1 MERRRGA
8 RRRRG
13 ASRSRRGPARG
24 ETDRERKKNFAENLS
39 RRLAQSVADALRA
52 RFPGIT
58 PTADGRQHER
68 RTRSAKGV
76 KKLDVNYST
85 PDLGLGLGVSIKTI
99 TAKDPKGGRFGKN
112 FTRIDNELR
121 AEAKDY
127 HQRQPYAAMV
137 AMVFLP
143 EAACIDGSD
152 KTPSSFGSAVR
163 QFRYRANRRN
173 PSNEEE
179 RFERVFVACY
189 ADAGSRRGETWFLDV
204 MTPPPRN
211 GRPVAS
217 ARLGFAEVLEEIA
230 RTYDMRND
238 PPFEWATESDRG

>member
-1 MERRRGA
+1 MKPVLDMKPLLDAAEKA
-8 RRRRG
+8 
-13 ASRSRRGPARG
+13 ARG

-39 RRLAQSVADALRA
+39 RQLAQAVADALRR

-58 PTADGRQHER
+58 PTSDGRQHER
-68 RTRSAKGV
+68 RTRTAKGV
-76 KKLDVNYST
+76 KKLDVNFST

-127 HQRQPYAAMV
+127 HQRQPYAVMV
-137 AMVFLP
+137 AMIFLP
-143 EAACIDGSD
+143 EAACRDGSE

-179 RFERVFVACY
+179 RFERVFVGCY
-189 ADAGSRRGETWFLDV
+189 AEAGARRGETWFLDV

-217 ARLGFAEVLEEIA
+217 SRLDFSEVLDEISRA
-230 RTYDMRND
+230 YDLRND
-238 PPFEWATESDRG
+238 PPFEWATDSEKA